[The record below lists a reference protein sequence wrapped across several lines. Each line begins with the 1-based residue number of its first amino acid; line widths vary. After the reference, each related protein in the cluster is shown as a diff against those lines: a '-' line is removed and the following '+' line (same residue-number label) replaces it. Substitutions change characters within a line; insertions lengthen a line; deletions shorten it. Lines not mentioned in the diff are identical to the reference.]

1 MPRLKFLLCYSQKP
15 GAFNTKCVQLIGK
28 CFRDLE
34 KLSIGGYDV
43 DLSSLV
49 FIGKYLHASLSSL
62 IQDELLS
69 SNCLNLHLQMER
81 FARVKY
87 KL

>member
-1 MPRLKFLLCYSQKP
+1 MICFSQKP

-49 FIGKYLHASLSSL
+49 FIGKHLHFCLAVFNEKLFIFADKEYLQLPSFA
-62 IQDELLS
+62 DEET
-69 SNCLNLHLQMER
+69 CPR
-81 FARVKY
+81 KI
-87 KL
+87 

>member
-1 MPRLKFLLCYSQKP
+1 MILFCYVLQFGVLVFITILLCYSQKP

-49 FIGKYLHASLSSL
+49 FIGKHLHLSLSSL
-62 IQDELLS
+62 IYYAQ
-69 SNCLNLHLQMER
+69 
-81 FARVKY
+81 
-87 KL
+87 

>member
-1 MPRLKFLLCYSQKP
+1 MLYLELLGRNKHFTMVYYHIESTNFYSSQKP

-49 FIGKYLHASLSSL
+49 FIGK
-62 IQDELLS
+62 
-69 SNCLNLHLQMER
+69 
-81 FARVKY
+81 
-87 KL
+87 

>member
-1 MPRLKFLLCYSQKP
+1 MICFSQKP
-15 GAFNTKCVQLIGK
+15 AAFNTKCVQLIGK

-49 FIGKYLHASLSSL
+49 FIGRHLHFCHAVF
-62 IQDELLS
+62 IGKLLS
-69 SNCLNLHLQMER
+69 
-81 FARVKY
+81 FADEVFAIASFADEET
-87 KL
+87 